1 MYVQYTTKTC
11 CIFFEN
17 IKKPWSN
24 SKYRFSHQVLYELW
38 SMTSNSLDSLE
49 YVHLPVLDDL
59 LDARV
64 CRAVH
69 AAPVHHPDYL
79 FFG

>member
-1 MYVQYTTKTC
+1 MYTVKT
-11 CIFFEN
+11 FLYFFLFEN
-17 IKKPWSN
+17 IKKPCFE
-24 SKYRFSHQVLYELW
+24 YRFSHQVLDELW

-64 CRAVH
+64 GRAVH
-69 AAPVHHPDYL
+69 AAPVHHPVT
-79 FFG
+79 FFVDEI

>member
-1 MYVQYTTKTC
+1 
-11 CIFFEN
+11 
-17 IKKPWSN
+17 
-24 SKYRFSHQVLYELW
+24 
-38 SMTSNSLDSLE
+38 MTSNSLDSLE

-69 AAPVHHPDYL
+69 AAPVYIIPITFLWMTSSQVVDEIQP
-79 FFG
+79 GVDEI